1 MYTVLSSGSRAES
14 WAPLDL
20 IAQQGPHGASAR
32 GEPAPVTDAGPVLSP
47 GWGWRGPPLLESHR
61 WLEGAGSGWVRE
73 GRREPAW
80 PGGMGA
86 PYLPPPADHLPPGAN
101 CPAGQVGHPR
111 VLGYLRLVSAG
122 RLER

>member
-1 MYTVLSSGSRAES
+1 MSL
-14 WAPLDL
+14 P
-20 IAQQGPHGASAR
+20 
-32 GEPAPVTDAGPVLSP
+32 PVTDVGPVLFP
-47 GWGWRGPPLLESHR
+47 GGAGGRRSPLLESHR
-61 WLEGAGSGWVRE
+61 WLEGVGSGWVRE
-73 GRREPAW
+73 GCREQAW

-111 VLGYLRLVSAG
+111 ILGHLRSMPAG